1 MGVLTEIQAEIERE
15 LLECESTLL
24 LRQLRQRCH
33 ELTFGELKELLGSPA
48 GRRLH
53 ACGLEELFLAPHEAT
68 SSPPRDA
75 GEPRASR
82 VKRETIA
89 AALLAAL
96 HASRRPLTPRELV
109 AAVGHDAAQVQRTL
123 RELRER
129 GQVLMVDLPPRPT
142 YWAQEGGEY
151 TGGATASRNAAEV
164 VAALRAAGRSVTLR
178 EVTAASGLT
187 EEKVRRALAFLINSG
202 QVLRL
207 GRSVSTRYALA
218 KGPQGEARPRKGHHH
233 SHAADE
239 ATAAAAP
246 ANRSV

>member
-24 LRQLRQRCH
+24 LRQLRQRSH
-33 ELTFGELKELLGSPA
+33 ELTFGELKDLLGSPA

-53 ACGLEELFLAPHEAT
+53 ACGLAELFVAPIAA
-68 SSPPRDA
+68 SPPPRDA
-75 GEPRASR
+75 GQARPSR

-109 AAVGHDAAQVQRTL
+109 TAVGHDAAQVQRTL

-129 GQVLMVDLPPRPT
+129 GLVLMVDLPPRPT

-151 TGGATASRNAAEV
+151 TGSATASRNAAEV
-164 VAALRAAGRSVTLR
+164 VAALRAAGRSMALR

-207 GRSVSTRYALA
+207 GRSVSTRYTLA
-218 KGPQGEARPRKGHHH
+218 KAPQGEARPRKGHHR

-239 ATAAAAP
+239 ATTAAAP